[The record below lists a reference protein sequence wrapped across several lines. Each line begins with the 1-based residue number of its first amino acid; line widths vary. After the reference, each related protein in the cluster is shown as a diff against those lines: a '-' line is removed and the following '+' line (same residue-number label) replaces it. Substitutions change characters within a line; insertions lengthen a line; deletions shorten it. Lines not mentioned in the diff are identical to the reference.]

1 MRIRDSFHPYAA
13 VTILFWSLAYVLT
26 RLALRYFSSFSLGFL
41 RYFVASCALAAIAA
55 LTKIKPPKRADLLW
69 FLAAGASGFFLYMIA
84 FNQGQARVTAATGSV
99 VIATVPVITALLARV
114 VCRENLRP
122 LQWAAILVEFAGVTV
137 LALLDGA
144 FSLNAGLCWLLLAAL
159 LLSVYNL
166 LQRRLTKTYTALQ
179 TTTYSIFAGTLMLA
193 VFLPA
198 SVREVSG
205 APGIQFVYLTILGE
219 GVFQSGEDFSGQ
231 QLHVPHALPDQPAGI
246 PAGRGGAGPGH
257 ADRRGGDP
265 AGRVPV
271 QLRRCG
277 LANGFPRSVLMRLDL
292 SFSARRLRGQGGESV
307 IS

>member
-69 FLAAGASGFFLYMIA
+69 FLTAGASGFFLYMIA

-205 APGIQFVYLTILGE
+205 APGIQFVYLTILGVCSSAVAYGAWAKAFSKAE
-219 GVFQSGEDFSGQ
+219 KTSQVSNYMFLTPFLTSLLGFLLAGEVPDQATLIGGAVILLGVFLFNFEGAAWRTVFR
-231 QLHVPHALPDQPAGI
+231 
-246 PAGRGGAGPGH
+246 GR
-257 ADRRGGDP
+257 
-265 AGRVPV
+265 
-271 QLRRCG
+271 
-277 LANGFPRSVLMRLDL
+277 S
-292 SFSARRLRGQGGESV
+292 
-307 IS
+307 